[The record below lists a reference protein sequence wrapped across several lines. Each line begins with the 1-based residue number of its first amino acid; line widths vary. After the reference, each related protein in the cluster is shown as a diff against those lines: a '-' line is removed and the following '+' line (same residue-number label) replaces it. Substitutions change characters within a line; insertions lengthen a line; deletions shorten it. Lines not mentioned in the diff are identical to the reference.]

1 MRLTVAL
8 GALVGVLFV
17 TSLLIGTSWQPPGPA
32 LAALFGTAGHYSM
45 TRAFQAAP
53 MTVTQP
59 VVFLQLIWAS
69 LLGTFAFGE
78 GVDVWVIVGGAVM
91 IGAIS
96 WITWR
101 ESQQPRRG
109 TVSPGDRPAAPARWN
124 G

>member
-1 MRLTVAL
+1 
-8 GALVGVLFV
+8 
-17 TSLLIGTSWQPPGPA
+17 
-32 LAALFGTAGHYSM
+32 M